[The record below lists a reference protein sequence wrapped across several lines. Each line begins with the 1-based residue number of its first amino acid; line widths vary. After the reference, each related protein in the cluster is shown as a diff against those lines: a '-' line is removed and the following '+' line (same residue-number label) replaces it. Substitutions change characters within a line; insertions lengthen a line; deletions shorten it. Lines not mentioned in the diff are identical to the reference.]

1 MTEFLSEVWVWALG
15 IIGGISI
22 TAIITA
28 IICGCL
34 KGAFSKVIA
43 KIDTKKLADRAVDEG
58 IAKVKKIAFT
68 HNIQPLVES
77 GMEKVYENMNQKLT
91 EALAKLYKKQ
101 DKMINIMEK
110 FYAYF
115 DNSMVADET
124 KKALKDAIAEA
135 KDERVEI
142 DSVVV
147 EETIEPEEKSIVAP
161 VEAVK
166 THAKVER

>member
-1 MTEFLSEVWVWALG
+1 MEFLSEVWIWLVG
-15 IIGGISI
+15 ILGGISV

-28 IICGCL
+28 VICGCL
-34 KGAFSKVIA
+34 KGAFNKVVA
-43 KIDTKKLADRAVDEG
+43 KIDTKKIADKAVEEG
-58 IAKVKKIAFT
+58 VAKVKKVTFT

-91 EALAKLYKKQ
+91 EVLEKLYKKQ

-135 KDERVEI
+135 KDERVEV

-147 EETIEPEEKSIVAP
+147 EETTEPEEKAIVAP

>member
-1 MTEFLSEVWVWALG
+1 MTEFLSEFWVWLVGILG
-15 IIGGISI
+15 GVSI
-22 TAIITA
+22 TAIITGV
-28 IICGCL
+28 ICACL
-34 KGAFSKVIA
+34 KGAFSKAIA
-43 KIDTKKLADRAVDEG
+43 KIDTKKITDRAVDEG
-58 IAKVKKIAFT
+58 IAKVKKITFT

-91 EALAKLYKKQ
+91 EALEKLYKKQ

>member
-1 MTEFLSEVWVWALG
+1 MEFLSEVWIWLVG
-15 IIGGISI
+15 ILGGISV

-28 IICGCL
+28 VICGCL
-34 KGAFSKVIA
+34 KGAFNKVVA
-43 KIDTKKLADRAVDEG
+43 KIDTKKIADKAVEEG
-58 IAKVKKIAFT
+58 VAKVKKVTFT

-77 GMEKVYENMNQKLT
+77 GMEKVYENMNQKLA
-91 EALAKLYKKQ
+91 EVLEKLYKKQ

-135 KDERVEI
+135 KDERTEV

-147 EETIEPEEKSIVAP
+147 EETTEPEEKTIVAP
-161 VEAVK
+161 TEAVK